1 MNRIKITS
9 AYIAPIVR
17 KTHEAEVVFHAVK
30 NILTKDSSSLCGL
43 QAQQSKTIWYNS
55 FSDTI
60 ACKEC
65 LEKLID
71 FSSIE
76 YDKSKIDSLS

>member
-1 MNRIKITS
+1 MSVVKITS

-17 KTHEAEVVFHAVK
+17 KIPETEVVFHAIE

-43 QAQQSKTIWYNS
+43 KTLQNKTIWYNS

-60 ACKEC
+60 TCKEC
-65 LEKLID
+65 LEKLVD
-71 FSSIE
+71 FSSVE